1 MLVVSNTGKVYYF
14 PHRSTA
20 LEEPGKAKLLN
31 LEEVPKLAVP
41 PFTPL
46 FAVLNYICFTIIILF
61 KYFLLPFEYFVNLYF
76 SHACRV
82 KYWKSL

>member
-41 PFTPL
+41 PL
-46 FAVLNYICFTIIILF
+46 HALLRCSKLYLLYNYNII
-61 KYFLLPFEYFVNLYF
+61 
-76 SHACRV
+76 
-82 KYWKSL
+82 